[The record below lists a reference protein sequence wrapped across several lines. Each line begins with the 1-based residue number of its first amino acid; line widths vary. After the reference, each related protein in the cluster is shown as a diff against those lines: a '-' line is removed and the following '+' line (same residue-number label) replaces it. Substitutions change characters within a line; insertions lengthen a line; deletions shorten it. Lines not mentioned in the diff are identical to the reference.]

1 MASTTG
7 YCPIEDYGL
16 IGDMHTAALVSK
28 SGSIDFMCWPVFD
41 SPSVFCRLLDKSRGG
56 YFSITANP
64 ECNASS
70 KQKYVPYTNILETR
84 WMHEDGVVH
93 VLDYFPIAKGQEAA
107 PTNILTGICPCY
119 ERYKAKFD
127 DALQYR
133 HSAVVRRVTCVR
145 GKLDMDVELFPAFN
159 YARDGHEVVCHFSG
173 EAFTRSQTQSLIFKS
188 ATETLRVDVHAEVT
202 DERQKT
208 PPGVQLELQDKEG
221 LKGQGL
227 SAKLKLSIGQ
237 SVTFIIHSDEV
248 AVPESNVG
256 LCISKLERN
265 TFNFWASWTR
275 QCTYNGHYR
284 EQVLRSLLI
293 LKLLTYKPTG
303 AIVAAPTFSLPED
316 IGGSRNWDYRFS
328 WVRDTAFTLY
338 VFLKNGYT
346 EEAEQY
352 MSFTFDNILPSA
364 KAHANEDQF
373 LPIILTIRGD
383 SEIPEMELSHLEGYR
398 GSSPVRIG
406 NAATGHIQHD
416 IYGALFDSIYLYNKH
431 VGPISYDQWRA
442 IRSIVNRVRKLHKTP
457 DMSIWEVR
465 GEKQHFVYSK
475 IMLWVTFD
483 RAIRLAEKRSN
494 LPCPELIEW
503 RTTRDEIYEDVME
516 HGYNMDRGFFSMSYE
531 NKKMMDASVLIA
543 PLVFFIA
550 PDDPRL
556 LSTMKNILQ
565 SPEVG
570 GLTTA
575 KMVLRYDHA
584 MAHDGML
591 VAEYEELIKME
602 QLINRRTRRQRRRL
616 CHGHVLACRSHGTS
630 KCLFAGQRF

>member
-41 SPSVFCRLLDKSRGG
+41 SPSIFCRLLDKSKGG
-56 YFSITANP
+56 HFSITANP
-64 ECNASS
+64 QSNASS
-70 KQKYVPYTNILETR
+70 KQKYVPYTNMLETR

-93 VLDYFPIAKGQEAA
+93 VLDYFPVSKGKEAA
-107 PTNILTGICPCY
+107 PENILTGVCRCY
-119 ERYKAKFD
+119 DRYKAKFD
-127 DALQYR
+127 NASQYR
-133 HSAVVRRVTCVR
+133 HSGVVRSVTCVR

-159 YARDGHEVVCHFSG
+159 YARDGHEIVGHLNG
-173 EAFTRSQTQSLIFKS
+173 DAFNETQTQSLLFKS
-188 ATETLRVDVHAEVT
+188 ATETLRVDIHADVA
-202 DERQKT
+202 DERCNGIPSFKI
-208 PPGVQLELQDKEG
+208 ELQNKEG

-227 SAKLKLSIGQ
+227 SAKLRLSNGQ

-248 AVPESNVG
+248 AVPKDDVG
-256 LCISKLERN
+256 SCISKIERR
-265 TFNFWASWTR
+265 TIDFWTAWTR
-275 QCTYNGHYR
+275 QCTYTGHYR

-346 EEAEQY
+346 EEAENY

-364 KAHANEDQF
+364 KANANRDQF
-373 LPIILTIRGD
+373 LPIILTIRGE

-406 NAATGHIQHD
+406 NAATTHIQHD

-431 VGPISYDQWRA
+431 VGPISYDQWCV
-442 IRSIVNRVRKLHKTP
+442 IRSIVDSVHKLNRTP

-494 LPCPELIEW
+494 LPCPNLMEW
-503 RTTRDEIYEDVME
+503 RATRDEIYEEVME
-516 HGYNMDRGFFSMSYE
+516 HGYNMDEGFFSMSYE
-531 NKKMMDASVLIA
+531 NRNMMDASVLIA
-543 PLVFFIA
+543 PLVFFTA
-550 PDDPRL
+550 PDDPRM
-556 LSTMKNILQ
+556 LSTMQRLLQ
-565 SPEVG
+565 TPEAG

-575 KMVLRYDHA
+575 KMVLRYDHV
-584 MAHDGML
+584 MAHDGTFFPS
-591 VAEYEELIKME
+591 A
-602 QLINRRTRRQRRRL
+602 
-616 CHGHVLACRSHGTS
+616 
-630 KCLFAGQRF
+630 

>member
-1 MASTTG
+1 MPSTTG

-28 SGSIDFMCWPVFD
+28 SGSLDFMCWPVFD
-41 SPSVFCRLLDKSRGG
+41 SPSVFCRLLDKSKGG

-64 ECNASS
+64 ESDASS
-70 KQKYVPYTNILETR
+70 KQKYVPYTNMLETR

-93 VLDYFPIAKGQEAA
+93 VLDYFPIANGQEAA
-107 PTNILTGICPCY
+107 PDNILTGVCPCY
-119 ERYKAKFD
+119 RRYKAKFD

-133 HSAVVRRVTCVR
+133 HSAVMRTVTCAR
-145 GKLDMDVELFPAFN
+145 GELDMDVELFPAFN
-159 YARDGHEVVCHFSG
+159 YARDGHEVVGHLTGDSFD
-173 EAFTRSQTQSLIFKS
+173 EAQTQSLLFKS
-188 ATETLRVDVHAEVT
+188 ATESLRVDIHADIA
-202 DERQKT
+202 DERQNKI
-208 PPGVQLELQDKEG
+208 PSFKIELQNKEG

-227 SAKLKLSIGQ
+227 YAKLRLSIGQ
-237 SVTFIIHSDEV
+237 SVTFIIHNDEI
-248 AVPESNVG
+248 AVPEDNVG
-256 LCISKLERN
+256 SWVSKIERN
-265 TFNFWASWTR
+265 TIDFWASWTR
-275 QCTYNGHYR
+275 QCTYTGHYR

-303 AIVAAPTFSLPED
+303 AIVAGPTFSLPED

-338 VFLKNGYT
+338 VFLKSGYT

-352 MSFTFDNILPSA
+352 MNFTFDNILPSA
-364 KAHANEDQF
+364 EAHASNDQF
-373 LPIILTIRGD
+373 LPIIFSIRGD
-383 SEIPEMELSHLEGYR
+383 STIPEMELSHLEGYR

-406 NAATGHIQHD
+406 NAATIHIQHD

-431 VGPISYDQWRA
+431 VGPISYDQWRT

-503 RTTRDEIYEDVME
+503 RATRDEIYEDVME
-516 HGYNMDRGFFSMSYE
+516 HGYNMDEGFFCMSYE

-543 PLVFFIA
+543 PLVFFTA

-556 LSTMKNILQ
+556 LSTIKRILQ
-565 SPEVG
+565 TPEAG

-575 KMVLRYDHA
+575 KMLLRYDHA
-584 MAHDGML
+584 IAHDGIPFPP
-591 VAEYEELIKME
+591 A
-602 QLINRRTRRQRRRL
+602 
-616 CHGHVLACRSHGTS
+616 
-630 KCLFAGQRF
+630 

>member
-1 MASTTG
+1 
-7 YCPIEDYGL
+7 
-16 IGDMHTAALVSK
+16 
-28 SGSIDFMCWPVFD
+28 
-41 SPSVFCRLLDKSRGG
+41 
-56 YFSITANP
+56 
-64 ECNASS
+64 
-70 KQKYVPYTNILETR
+70 
-84 WMHEDGVVH
+84 MHEDGVVH
-93 VLDYFPIAKGQEAA
+93 VLDYFPVAKGQEAT
-107 PTNILTGICPCY
+107 PENNFIGVCPCY
-119 ERYKAKFD
+119 GRYKAKVD
-127 DALQYR
+127 DALRYR
-133 HSAVVRRVTCVR
+133 HSALVRRVTCVR
-145 GKLDMDVELFPAFN
+145 GELDMDIELFPAFN
-159 YARDGHEVVCHFSG
+159 YARDGHEVIGHFSG
-173 EAFTRSQTQSLIFKS
+173 GAFNESQKQSLVFKS
-188 ATETLRVDVHAEVT
+188 ATESLRVDIHADVS
-202 DERQKT
+202 DERQNKT
-208 PPGVQLELQDKEG
+208 SSVKVELQDKEG

-237 SVTFIIHSDEV
+237 TVTFIIHNDEV
-248 AVPESNVG
+248 AIPEGNVG
-256 LCISKLERN
+256 SCVTKLEKS
-265 TFNFWASWTR
+265 TFDFWTSWAR
-275 QCTYNGHYR
+275 QCTYSGHYR

-352 MSFTFDNILPSA
+352 MSFTFDNILPLA
-364 KAHANEDQF
+364 KSHADDDQI

-431 VGPISYDQWRA
+431 VGPISYDQWRT
-442 IRSIVNRVRKLHKTP
+442 IRNIVNRVRKLHKTP

-503 RTTRDEIYEDVME
+503 RATRDEIYEDVME
-516 HGYNMDRGFFSMSYE
+516 HGYNMDEGFFCMSYE

-543 PLVFFIA
+543 PLVFFTA

-556 LSTMKNILQ
+556 LSTMKRILQ
-565 SPEVG
+565 TPEAG

-584 MAHDGML
+584 MAHDGIPCPP
-591 VAEYEELIKME
+591 AYED
-602 QLINRRTRRQRRRL
+602 RD
-616 CHGHVLACRSHGTS
+616 
-630 KCLFAGQRF
+630 